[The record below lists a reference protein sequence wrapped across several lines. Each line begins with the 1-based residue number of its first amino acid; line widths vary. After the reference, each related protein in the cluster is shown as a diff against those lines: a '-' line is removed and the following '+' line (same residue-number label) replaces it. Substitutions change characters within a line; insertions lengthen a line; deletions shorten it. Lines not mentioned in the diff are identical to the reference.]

1 MSPSGVEPLSATAVA
16 VAVAGGLLAGATMTT
31 QSIRGLTSSLLLLLQ
46 QEIAG
51 EGDVD
56 VDVISGDTKATPEGV
71 WKA

>member
-1 MSPSGVEPLSATAVA
+1 MSPSGVEPLSAT
-16 VAVAGGLLAGATMTT
+16 GSSSSRRATSRRYYDYTEHKGT
-31 QSIRGLTSSLLLLLQ
+31 DYSLLLLLQ

-71 WKA
+71 